1 MDITY
6 HLTGNLKRLRM
17 PAVIE
22 NLETRLQEAK
32 ERNLGYLEFLSLLVQ
47 DEIVSRES
55 NNLAGRIKKARIDPQ
70 MSFEAFD
77 FHFNADALP
86 PKTIRDLSTCHFLEQ
101 KRNLLLCGPPGIGK
115 SHIAQ
120 GVGHEACRRGYEV
133 LFSKTHKTLEELSDP
148 LAPKKVKRLWKRI
161 TRIPLLI
168 LDDFGFRR
176 YSSEEAEM
184 LYAISDERLGSGS
197 TIITSN
203 RPTEDWFSVFPDPVI
218 GGAVLDRL
226 ASGAQKLIV
235 EKAKSYRKH
244 GPARPEGFEKE
255 PESI

>member
-1 MDITY
+1 M
-6 HLTGNLKRLRM
+6 
-17 PAVIE
+17 
-22 NLETRLQEAK
+22 
-32 ERNLGYLEFLSLLVQ
+32 
-47 DEIVSRES
+47 
-55 NNLAGRIKKARIDPQ
+55 
-70 MSFEAFD
+70 
-77 FHFNADALP
+77 
-86 PKTIRDLSTCHFLEQ
+86 
-101 KRNLLLCGPPGIGK
+101 
-115 SHIAQ
+115 
-120 GVGHEACRRGYEV
+120 
-133 LFSKTHKTLEELSDP
+133 
-148 LAPKKVKRLWKRI
+148 KRLWKRI

-176 YSSEEAEM
+176 YSSEEAEL

-244 GPARPEGFEKE
+244 GPGRPQGFEKV